1 MKLLI
6 AAIISS
12 LTLQACQPVVET
24 PPTPP
29 PFTQSGEASW
39 YEIKCNGGTH
49 TASGK
54 PLVNSAST
62 AAHKKLPMGTVVK
75 VMNLN
80 NGKSEV
86 VTITDRGPY
95 IKGRIIDVTVGV
107 AKRLGFKSNGIANVK
122 IVVVDKT
129 N

>member
-1 MKLLI
+1 
-6 AAIISS
+6 
-12 LTLQACQPVVET
+12 
-24 PPTPP
+24 
-29 PFTQSGEASW
+29 
-39 YEIKCNGGTH
+39 
-49 TASGK
+49 
-54 PLVNSAST
+54 
-62 AAHKKLPMGTVVK
+62 MGTVVK